1 MILAGLTMDEDVPV
15 ESSSMLWRRGKI
27 LNSEKGQEYRLDLEL
42 TVQGA
47 ELLVRGYWAPF
58 W

>member
-1 MILAGLTMDEDVPV
+1 MDEDVPV

-47 ELLVRGYWAPF
+47 GLLVRGYWGPF

>member
-1 MILAGLTMDEDVPV
+1 MDEDVPV

-27 LNSEKGQEYRLDLEL
+27 LNSGKGQEYRLDLEL